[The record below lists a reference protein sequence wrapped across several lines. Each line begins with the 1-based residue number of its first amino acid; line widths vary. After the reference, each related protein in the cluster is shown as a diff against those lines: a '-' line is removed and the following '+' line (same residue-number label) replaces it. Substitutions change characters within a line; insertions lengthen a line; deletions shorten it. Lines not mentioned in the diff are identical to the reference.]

1 MKLHHKIIR
10 HIHKHHKK
18 YIFWAGV
25 ALGITT
31 IKTLIITGVF
41 VGIQLHVGK
50 SQASYEH
57 TNMVDIIQITDQI
70 QTLAHDFLD
79 EKLQRWEIEDENIV
93 STFKQLNEW
102 YNNASNLNEKYRR
115 AKQMEAFFDQMDKQ
129 LHAKNAITTPEE
141 IQKDEEYHRLKEQLD
156 NVQ

>member
-1 MKLHHKIIR
+1 
-10 HIHKHHKK
+10 
-18 YIFWAGV
+18 
-25 ALGITT
+25 
-31 IKTLIITGVF
+31 
-41 VGIQLHVGK
+41 VGK